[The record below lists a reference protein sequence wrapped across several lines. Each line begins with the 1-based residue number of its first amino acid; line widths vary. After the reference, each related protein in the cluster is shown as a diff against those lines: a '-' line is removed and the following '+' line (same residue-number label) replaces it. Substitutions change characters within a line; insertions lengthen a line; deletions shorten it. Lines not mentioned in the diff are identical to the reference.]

1 VGSCVG
7 KSIAWALDK
16 PAVEVHHMEGHLLA
30 PLLEDDQ
37 PEFPFLCLLVSGGHT
52 LLVDVQS
59 LGHYEIL
66 GDTLDDA
73 AGEAFDKTAKML
85 GLPYPG
91 GRHIAELAEQGDD
104 QRFKFPRPMM
114 NRPGLDFSFSGLK
127 THTRVTWEQARTPE
141 LSAAEEQQLKADIAA
156 SFQLAVID
164 TLSKKCLRAI
174 KQTGHHQLV
183 ISGGVSAN
191 ISLRETLNQMG
202 QKHHFKSFFPSL
214 KYCTDNGAMIA
225 VAGAMRFQH
234 KDIPQN
240 TLIKAYPRWSLAD
253 LS

>member
-1 VGSCVG
+1 
-7 KSIAWALDK
+7 
-16 PAVEVHHMEGHLLA
+16 MA
-30 PLLEDDQ
+30 PLLEPDQ

-59 LGHYEIL
+59 LGEYKIL

-91 GRHIAELAEQGDD
+91 GRYIAALAEQGDD
-104 QRFKFPRPMM
+104 SRFKFPRPMM

-127 THTRVTWEQARTPE
+127 TFTRVTWEQNQGLAQSEPE
-141 LSAAEEQQLKADIAA
+141 REQLKADIAA
-156 SFQLAVID
+156 CFQLAVID

-174 KQTGHHQLV
+174 KQTGHQSLV

-191 ISLRETLNQMG
+191 TSLRETLHKMG
-202 QKHHFKSFFPSL
+202 QKHRFKSFFPSL

-225 VAGAMRFQH
+225 VAGAMRFTQ
-234 KDIPQN
+234 KEIEQN
-240 TLIKAYPRWSLAD
+240 NLIKAYPRWSLEQ